1 MSLEELEKEQ
11 LDKITH
17 YKLHETELITLSRYV
32 QRKEVKARVE
42 KNPVC
47 GTYGGLFRLPLLCPT
62 GRLAE

>member
-42 KNPVC
+42 TLNELSNEIHRRATELTQQIK
-47 GTYGGLFRLPLLCPT
+47 
-62 GRLAE
+62 EME